1 MADRR
6 RILGSADRYTLPSSA
21 CCNNVSHF
29 RPQSPGPS
37 CPRLRPHQ
45 DLVCDVRR
53 QTSHRLSVQ
62 PRAAERRRMAD
73 AGCYRGWNRP
83 QRRGHTRA
91 ACCRRGACRRDGFSR
106 ASRVPPGLV
115 IGPALTMALWRTSD
129 CVCCA
134 MATGAGVVG
143 PPVPST
149 LCGRWR
155 AGGMCSR
162 LRATCAGSSR
172 GRLRPCAPQRKR
184 LHWLAASATAGKRTP
199 ASSCHA
205 ARTTMILSVLPRGR
219 GPLQALAQ

>member
-129 CVCCA
+129 CVLRDGHWRWCGGPACPLHPLRPVA
-134 MATGAGVVG
+134 RRWHVFAATRDM
-143 PPVPST
+143 
-149 LCGRWR
+149 CGLF
-155 AGGMCSR
+155 SR
-162 LRATCAGSSR
+162 PAATLRAA
-172 GRLRPCAPQRKR
+172 AQ
-184 LHWLAASATAGKRTP
+184 AASLVG
-199 ASSCHA
+199 S
-205 ARTTMILSVLPRGR
+205 
-219 GPLQALAQ
+219 